1 MLGAGPAAAYL
12 ALMDGQAAGAD
23 IEIRV
28 EPSRL
33 AEAMDRPTDG
43 PPGGIR
49 TPDLLIRS
57 QSL

>member
-1 MLGAGPAAAYL
+1 MRDESDPMLSRVL
-12 ALMDGQAAGAD
+12 RVSIRRDQA
-23 IEIRV
+23 IRYD
-28 EPSRL
+28 S
-33 AEAMDRPTDG
+33 G